1 MDSNGSVS
9 TMQLYGG
16 LIGVVSGS
24 YSVYLAVTGSAM
36 TTAAWGM
43 LALGSV
49 VTLHGLVLFTPAAA
63 RIGSASGPLMI
74 GYSLL
79 MGGNQALMSAG
90 TGMTMGMDDSTG
102 MDDMDGMGTMSS
114 MDGATADAAMGTDAG
129 MVAIALLMLGS
140 GLIMTLR
147 DDMM

>member
-1 MDSNGSVS
+1 MNSNQSVS
-9 TMQLYGG
+9 TMRLYGG

-43 LALGSV
+43 LALGGV
-49 VTLHGLVLFTPAAA
+49 VLLHGLVLFTPAAA
-63 RIGSASGPLMI
+63 RLGSASGPLMI

-79 MGGNQALMSAG
+79 MLGNQALMSTG
-90 TGMTMGMDDSTG
+90 TGMAMNTDDSTG
-102 MDDMDGMGTMSS
+102 MDGMNSMNGMDGSS
-114 MDGATADAAMGTDAG
+114 TAVDAAMSVDAG

-140 GLIMTLR
+140 GLIMTVR